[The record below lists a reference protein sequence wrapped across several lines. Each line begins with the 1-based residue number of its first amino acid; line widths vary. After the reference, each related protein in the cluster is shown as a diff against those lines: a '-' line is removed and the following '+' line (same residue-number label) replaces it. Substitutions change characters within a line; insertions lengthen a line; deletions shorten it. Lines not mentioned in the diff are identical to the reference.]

1 MAHPVLSSDDFRAL
15 EQTRQRLHQLTNN
28 IASLKQDVV
37 QTLPMPEWHSLQAS
51 AMILASNI
59 QALTTHLSKHSELL
73 NRTVAYPSTNYPG
86 RTQEGLLGQLLRKKH
101 EPGVESWVEKGREDG
116 EIMDDQAE
124 EELRF
129 WAAEWIAA
137 RVAKYALEE
146 AGDEFTVEERE
157 SGINSIRTG
166 LKEEENRHQSEV
178 RTFGLTLVKHDGSQ
192 PRSTT
197 ELLRVSTQGMALNVT
212 SLQQ

>member
-37 QTLPMPEWHSLQAS
+37 QILPLPEWHSLQAS

-59 QALTTHLSKHSELL
+59 QALTTHLSKHADLL
-73 NRTVAYPSTNYPG
+73 NRTVVYPSTNYPG
-86 RTQEGLLGQLLRKKH
+86 RTQEGLLGQLLRKKL
-101 EPGVESWVEKGREDG
+101 EPGVESWEEKGKEDG

-129 WAAEWIAA
+129 WAADWIAA

-157 SGINSIRTG
+157 SGVDSIRTG
-166 LKEEENRHQSEV
+166 LKEEENTHQSEI
-178 RTFGLTLVKHDGSQ
+178 RKFGLIEVKNHGSQ
-192 PRSTT
+192 ARSTN
-197 ELLRVSTQGMALNVT
+197 ELLRVSTQGIFPIVT
-212 SLQQ
+212 PL